1 MTVSHKLGVLLFS
14 FRIGTRKS
22 APLPEPI
29 GGVKC
34 IIATQQRYTRR
45 LMRFIRLVETLEGN
59 ARVAPDAADS
69 G

>member
-14 FRIGTRKS
+14 SDSTRKS